1 MEDQPRSTL
10 VAALV
15 DAIDKRT
22 AYQADWIM
30 RALVGGAW
38 PAGHADRT
46 YRSASEWVRRWGPVP
61 VGPSGYIDDCACE
74 QGRCTV
80 CN

>member
-15 DAIDKRT
+15 EAIDRRT
-22 AYQADWIM
+22 PYQSDWIM
-30 RALVGGAW
+30 RALLGGAW
-38 PAGHADRT
+38 PAGHADRS
-46 YRSASEWVRRWGPVP
+46 YSSAAEWVRRWGPAP
-61 VGPSGYIDDCACE
+61 VESGFLDDCACE
-74 QGRCTV
+74 LGRCTV

>member
-1 MEDQPRSTL
+1 MDDQPRPAL

-15 DAIDKRT
+15 EAIDSRT
-22 AYQADWIM
+22 SYQSDWIM

-38 PAGHADRT
+38 PGGHADRSYPT
-46 YRSASEWVRRWGPVP
+46 AAEWVRRWGPVR
-61 VGPSGYIDDCACE
+61 VSEDYLGDCSCE
-74 QGRCTV
+74 HGRCAV

>member
-1 MEDQPRSTL
+1 MDDQPRSSL

-15 DAIDKRT
+15 EAIDSRT
-22 AYQADWIM
+22 TYQSDWIM

-38 PAGHADRT
+38 PGGHADRSYPT
-46 YRSASEWVRRWGPVP
+46 AAEWVRRWGPAR
-61 VGPSGYIDDCACE
+61 SQASYIGDCSCE
-74 QGRCTV
+74 QGRCAV